1 MTLRDF
7 LKANRALIEF
17 KKLYHE
23 RSKTKI
29 TYRQIE
35 ANLLTAKEDF
45 IKKTLNLTKSPDH
58 YKGSRDYYW
67 IILNS
72 KWSSCYAANEIKKN
86 TDKTLGSWLKIKG
99 IEENFRKAFLNQ
111 YPRDTE
117 RLDELLKSTG
127 CSSIGGAFTWCNTS
141 EGHAFWNERNLEWRD
156 FCIK

>member
-7 LKANRALIEF
+7 LKANGALIKF

-35 ANLLTAKEDF
+35 TNLLTAGEDF
-45 IKKTLNLTKSPDH
+45 IKKALNLNGTHYDYWLSLNTKWN
-58 YKGSRDYYW
+58 G
-67 IILNS
+67 
-72 KWSSCYAANEIKKN
+72 CYIANEAKSKSSS

-111 YPRDTE
+111 YPHDTV
-117 RLDELLKSTG
+117 RLNEMLKSIYHTTI
-127 CSSIGGAFTWCNTS
+127 STAFTWARTS
-141 EGHAFWNERNLEWRD
+141 EGYDFWHQKSGEWRK
-156 FCIK
+156 FCTNNK